1 MLVIDWRLRYRR
13 QGWILGEYCRCG
25 SMASRLLVLRNHG
38 FLVLSVS
45 RTLMW
50 KVLLT
55 AVDLAS
61 CLVILVSFKC
71 LEKFGVVMRLDEMWL
86 EEDILSFRLKSS
98 TRYVEGMIYSYVIKS
113 NDRALVEASMATKEG
128 IFRYHDNAHSK
139 QTRTISLCKDCRQA
153 ERSMKRH
160 ISACINSSGFD
171 LLQDILDK
179 GDILFQNDA
188 LL

>member
-1 MLVIDWRLRYRR
+1 MRRPSTGIRTCVGTCGTTSLDVVMLVIDWRLRYRR

-86 EEDILSFRLKSS
+86 EEDILYLGLKSS
-98 TRYVEGMIYSYVIKS
+98 IRYLEGMIYSYVTKS
-113 NDRALVEASMATKEG
+113 NDAGSCG
-128 IFRYHDNAHSK
+128 
-139 QTRTISLCKDCRQA
+139 SLYGN
-153 ERSMKRH
+153 KRRD
-160 ISACINSSGFD
+160 F
-171 LLQDILDK
+171 
-179 GDILFQNDA
+179 
-188 LL
+188 